1 MRVSL
6 LINMFLLIA
15 QETQQRAMMATQDH
29 EQYVNYLKSII
40 NSLEDELLIVDRN
53 YRIIDANDMLLLRR
67 RKSRQEV
74 VGQYCYKISHGQSKP
89 CRSPYHECPV
99 ELVWE
104 TGKPNQVT
112 HIHAYDT
119 GGKKQKRYLDIIASP
134 IIDNQGNTAAVI
146 ELMRDV
152 TEAKKMELKIAKLH
166 EKLQEKDEIR
176 GELLRQI
183 FSIQEEERK
192 RIARELHDETSQTLA
207 SLAAN
212 LEAVAS
218 MLPNNVERAKAE
230 LGKVQTLSIDILDE
244 MHKLIYELRPSLLDD
259 FGLAAAARCLAGN
272 NLGEAAIEVNFK
284 ITGRERR
291 MSSQLETTLFRV
303 IQEAINNIIKH
314 ACAKNVIISLDF
326 KKHAIRVHIQDDG
339 RGFDVQEARSTKDR
353 PRGLGLL
360 GMKERVELIN
370 GKLTI
375 RSHPGGNGTEINIE
389 IPYSSI
395 MPPPIT
401 TSSS

>member
-1 MRVSL
+1 
-6 LINMFLLIA
+6 
-15 QETQQRAMMATQDH
+15 MAAQDH
-29 EQYVNYLKSII
+29 EQYLNYLKSII
-40 NSLEDELLIVDRN
+40 NSLEDELLVVDRN
-53 YRIIDANDMLLLRR
+53 YRIVDTNDTFLSRH
-67 RKSRQEV
+67 RKSRHEM

-99 ELVWE
+99 KLVWA
-104 TGKPNQVT
+104 TGKPTRVT

-134 IIDNQGNTAAVI
+134 ITDNQGNTVAVI

-152 TEAKKMELKIAKLH
+152 TESKKMEYKIARLH
-166 EKLQEKDEIR
+166 KELQEKDETR

-207 SLAAN
+207 GLAAN
-212 LEAVAS
+212 LEAIAR
-218 MLPNNVERAKAE
+218 MLPGNMEKAKAE
-230 LGKVQTLSIDILDE
+230 LGKLQALSIDILDE

-259 FGLAAAARCLAGN
+259 LGLVAAARWLAEN
-272 NLGEAAIEVNFK
+272 NLGEAVIAANFNV
-284 ITGRERR
+284 TGRERR
-291 MSSQLETTLFRV
+291 MSSQLESTLFRV

-314 ACAKNVIISLDF
+314 ARAKNVIISLDF
-326 KKHAIRVHIQDDG
+326 KKYTIRVRIQDDG
-339 RGFDVQEARSTKDR
+339 RGFDVQEAISAKDR

-375 RSHPGGNGTEINIE
+375 RSHPGGRGTEINIE

-395 MPPPIT
+395 IPPPIT

>member
-1 MRVSL
+1 
-6 LINMFLLIA
+6 
-15 QETQQRAMMATQDH
+15 
-29 EQYVNYLKSII
+29 
-40 NSLEDELLIVDRN
+40 
-53 YRIIDANDMLLLRR
+53 
-67 RKSRQEV
+67 V

-89 CRSPYHECPV
+89 CRSPYHECPI

-104 TGKPNQVT
+104 TGKPTQVT
-112 HIHAYDT
+112 HVHAYDT

-134 IIDNQGNTAAVI
+134 IIDHQGNITAII

-152 TEAKKMELKIAKLH
+152 TEAKKKELKIAKLH
-166 EKLQEKDEIR
+166 ETLQEKDKIR

-207 SLAAN
+207 SLATN
-212 LEAVAS
+212 LAAVAN
-218 MLPNNVERAKAE
+218 MLPNNVERAKAM
-230 LGKVQTLSIDILDE
+230 LGKVQALSIDILDE

-259 FGLAAAARCLAGN
+259 LGFAAAVRWLVEN
-272 NLGEAAIEVNFK
+272 KLGEAAIEVNFR
-284 ITGRERR
+284 ITGQERR
-291 MSSQLETTLFRV
+291 MSSQLEATLFRV
-303 IQEAINNIIKH
+303 TQEAINNIIKH
-314 ACAKNVIISLDF
+314 ACAKNVNIHLDF
-326 KKHAIRVHIQDDG
+326 KKHAIRVHMQDDG
-339 RGFDVQEARSTKDR
+339 RGFDVQEAISAKDR

-389 IPYSSI
+389 IPYSAI
-395 MPPPIT
+395 MPPTIT

>member
-1 MRVSL
+1 
-6 LINMFLLIA
+6 
-15 QETQQRAMMATQDH
+15 MATQDH
-29 EQYVNYLKSII
+29 EQNLNYLKSII
-40 NSLEDELLIVDRN
+40 NSLEDELLVVDRN
-53 YRIIDANDMLLLRR
+53 YRIVDTNDTFLSRH

-99 ELVWE
+99 KLVWA
-104 TGKPNQVT
+104 TGKPTQVT

-134 IIDNQGNTAAVI
+134 IIDNQGNIVAVT
-146 ELMRDV
+146 ELMRDI
-152 TEAKKMELKIAKLH
+152 TESKKMESKISRLH
-166 EKLQEKDEIR
+166 KELQEKDEIR

-207 SLAAN
+207 GLAAN
-212 LEAVAS
+212 LEAIAR
-218 MLPNNVERAKAE
+218 MLPGNMEKAKAE
-230 LGKVQTLSIDILDE
+230 LGKVQALSIDILDE

-259 FGLAAAARCLAGN
+259 LGLVAAARWLAEN
-272 NLGEAAIEVNFK
+272 NLGEAAIAANFNV
-284 ITGRERR
+284 TGRERR
-291 MSSQLETTLFRV
+291 MSSQLESTLFRV

-314 ACAKNVIISLDF
+314 ARAKNVIISLDF
-326 KKHAIRVHIQDDG
+326 KKYTIGVRIQDDG
-339 RGFDVQEARSTKDR
+339 RGFDVQEALSAKDR

-375 RSHPGGNGTEINIE
+375 RSHPGGRGTEINIE

-395 MPPPIT
+395 IPPPRT
-401 TSSS
+401 MSSS

>member
-1 MRVSL
+1 
-6 LINMFLLIA
+6 
-15 QETQQRAMMATQDH
+15 
-29 EQYVNYLKSII
+29 
-40 NSLEDELLIVDRN
+40 
-53 YRIIDANDMLLLRR
+53 
-67 RKSRQEV
+67 V

-99 ELVWE
+99 KLVWA
-104 TGKPNQVT
+104 TGKPTQLT
-112 HIHAYDT
+112 HIHAYNT

-134 IIDNQGNTAAVI
+134 ITDNQGNTVAVI

-152 TEAKKMELKIAKLH
+152 TESKKMELNIARLH
-166 EKLQEKDEIR
+166 KELQEKDETR

-207 SLAAN
+207 GFAAN
-212 LEAVAS
+212 LEAIS
-218 MLPNNVERAKAE
+218 RMLPDNVEKAKAE
-230 LGKVQTLSIDILDE
+230 LGKVQALSIDMLDE

-259 FGLAAAARCLAGN
+259 LGLVAAARWLAEN
-272 NLGEAAIEVNFK
+272 NLGEAAIAANFNV
-284 ITGRERR
+284 TGRER
-291 MSSQLETTLFRV
+291 MSSQLESTLFRV

-314 ACAKNVIISLDF
+314 ARAKNVIISLDF
-326 KKHAIRVHIQDDG
+326 KKYAIRVRIQDDG
-339 RGFDVQEARSTKDR
+339 RGFDVQEAISAKDR

-375 RSHPGGNGTEINIE
+375 RSHPGGRGTE
-389 IPYSSI
+389 
-395 MPPPIT
+395 PPPIT
-401 TSSS
+401 KSSS